1 MINHEQTT
9 YQSDTV
15 TNLLFSVLLL
25 ALRPFFIAE
34 EKFDSDNF
42 YIFFFSFVRFWCLRN
57 RAHVLMTQLDRTL
70 AKSLHCQLGN
80 LRSHVSSS
88 HIVPVTQSKHK
99 SLVPHS
105 LIIQTGS
112 LLVCQG
118 TYLNCKW
125 YQKPLGT
132 FKNYVDR
139 KGWVGGKSNDY
150 AHKVKDIFGRG

>member
-1 MINHEQTT
+1 MKKLLIIQIILSMILQILWQTCCFL
-9 YQSDTV
+9 YYFWPWGPFLLQKK
-15 TNLLFSVLLL
+15 NL
-25 ALRPFFIAE
+25 IATI
-34 EKFDSDNF
+34 STS
-42 YIFFFSFVRFWCLRN
+42 FFSFVRFWCLRN

-125 YQKPLGT
+125 YQKALGV
-132 FKNYVDR
+132 FKIYVELWG
-139 KGWVGGKSNDY
+139 KGGWLQYLQYLISIIK
-150 AHKVKDIFGRG
+150 

>member
-1 MINHEQTT
+1 MVISSHTLSIQKRSNVSINHEKTT
-9 YQSDTV
+9 RGSDATLHIIVNSV

-125 YQKPLGT
+125 Y
-132 FKNYVDR
+132 
-139 KGWVGGKSNDY
+139 
-150 AHKVKDIFGRG
+150 